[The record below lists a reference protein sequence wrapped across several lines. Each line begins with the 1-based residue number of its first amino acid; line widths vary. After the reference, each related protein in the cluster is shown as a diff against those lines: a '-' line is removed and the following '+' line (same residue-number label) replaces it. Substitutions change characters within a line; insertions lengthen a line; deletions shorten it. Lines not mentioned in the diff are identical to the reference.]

1 MCCTVV
7 LLSVS
12 SCSFIH
18 FQGNSFAC
26 GDHTGFHMTYMSEFT
41 AAKLDGVFYYELT
54 VCSFDHTCISDLST
68 HSCVEWSLLC
78 KDSSFLSFHQGVYDL
93 CLCCKDCYFGI
104 KGKMIVS
111 YEFCCNL
118 YIDIIIYSCVSTHI
132 VCHFTCRTCFVSLL
146 FHTFL
151 EACLVNIISFFL
163 KDLFCKIHRESVSI
177 I

>member
-78 KDSSFLSFHQGVYDL
+78 KDCSFLSFHQGVYDL

-111 YEFCCNL
+111 
-118 YIDIIIYSCVSTHI
+118 
-132 VCHFTCRTCFVSLL
+132 FTCRTCFVSLL

-151 EACLVNIISFFL
+151 EASLVDIISFFL